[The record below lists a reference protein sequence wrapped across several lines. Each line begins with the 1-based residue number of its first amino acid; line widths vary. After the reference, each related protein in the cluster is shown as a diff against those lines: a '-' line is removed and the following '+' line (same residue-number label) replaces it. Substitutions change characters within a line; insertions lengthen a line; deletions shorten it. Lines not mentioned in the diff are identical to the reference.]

1 MAYIKNVWQDMDE
14 NDRDKFTRTVHA
26 DGTVELQPVGGGT
39 MIDAEKM
46 NRLETALENRA
57 PRIMRLKL
65 MNRLWS
71 EMPGGIYMMI
81 FVFTYAISTN
91 TMLKIDLGET
101 LKNLRADLE
110 WETRTN
116 SIIFRTAARPD
127 GDLDAT
133 MILTEI

>member
-71 EMPGGIYMMI
+71 EMPGGIFMMI
-81 FVFTYAISTN
+81 FVFTYQISTN

-133 MILTEI
+133 MILSEI